1 MSPCARAGR
10 PRCGAVA
17 LLVAANTPLVVHA
30 AVSDV
35 DGSRISATED
45 DELIVGSRLEALA
58 LVKIGG
64 AVLGKGSK
72 IGVFGLSRRNGVVER
87 VDVQLA
93 DGHVVRDVSVNT
105 IRTRFRQVAERPS
118 H

>member
-1 MSPCARAGR
+1 MRARGLATVL
-10 PRCGAVA
+10 GAVA
-17 LLVAANTPLVVHA
+17 LLAAATPLARA
-30 AVSDV
+30 AVSDPH
-35 DGSRISATED
+35 GGRISATED
-45 DELIVGSRLEALA
+45 DELIVGAQLEALA
-58 LVKIGG
+58 QVRIGG
-64 AVLGKGSK
+64 AVLGRGSK

-118 H
+118 S

>member
-1 MSPCARAGR
+1 MRARGLATVL
-10 PRCGAVA
+10 GAVA
-17 LLVAANTPLVVHA
+17 LLAAATTPRLTDA
-30 AVSDV
+30 AVADP
-35 DGSRISATED
+35 DGRRISATED
-45 DELIVGSRLEALA
+45 DDLVVGARLEALGQ
-58 LVKIGG
+58 VRIGG

-72 IGVFGLSRRNGVVER
+72 IDVFGISRRNGVVER

-118 H
+118 E